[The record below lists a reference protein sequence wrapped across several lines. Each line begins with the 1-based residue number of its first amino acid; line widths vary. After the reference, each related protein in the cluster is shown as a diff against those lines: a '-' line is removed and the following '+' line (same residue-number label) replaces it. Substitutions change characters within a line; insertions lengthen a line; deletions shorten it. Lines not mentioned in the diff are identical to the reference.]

1 MHIYNYELIVQMEYV
16 PAMYN
21 REEVYGRLT
30 KILASR
36 EATSF
41 FHIVVFT
48 SMC

>member
-1 MHIYNYELIVQMEYV
+1 MVWL
-16 PAMYN
+16 
-21 REEVYGRLT
+21 EESINGRLT
-30 KILASR
+30 RVLAYR